1 MGKLPHVRLSGDLE
15 GDYVVLQRH
24 AGGILRIAPEH
35 PDGRPKVL
43 ALRKTSLACPS
54 QWEGVLE
61 DGRAVY
67 ARYRW
72 GELSVGVGGSV
83 DEAVRNG
90 MSDQALY
97 ADPVSG
103 GLDGYM
109 DFEELKA
116 HLHGLL
122 EFPAT
127 LVVENERP
135 PNLDPKGLA
144 ELLAPPRED

>member
-1 MGKLPHVRLSGDLE
+1 MKLSGDVE

-24 AGGILRIAPEH
+24 AGGVLRIAPAQPE
-35 PDGRPKVL
+35 RRLKVV
-43 ALRKTSLACPS
+43 ALKQTSIACPS

-61 DGRAVY
+61 DGRVIY

-72 GELSVGVGGSV
+72 GELSVGLGDGVA
-83 DEAVRNG
+83 EAVRNG
-90 MSDQALY
+90 MSDDALY

-109 DFEELKA
+109 DLEELKA

-122 EFPAT
+122 EFPAG
-127 LVVENERP
+127 LIVENEHP
-135 PNLDPKGLA
+135 SNLDPEGLA
-144 ELLAPPRED
+144 ELLIPPRED